1 MNPIRI
7 LYIDDDDTLCAL
19 VRRNLERR
27 GYQVHIAHDGLA
39 GLTRLR
45 AGDIDAVALD
55 HFLGGEL
62 GLDLLRVIL
71 EEVGHIPV
79 IYVTGSSDTGV
90 AVSALK
96 AGADDYVI
104 KNATSDYVD
113 LLAVAL
119 EQGLERARYR
129 REAAE
134 AQEVIRQERDRAE
147 LLLTEVNHRVANSL
161 GLVGA
166 LVRMQASVTKDKA
179 AVDALQETQMR
190 INAIGSVHRRLYTS
204 ARVGQVDFTDYLSS
218 LLSELESSMH
228 DERRPHRV
236 TLDAVALTLTTDKVI
251 TVGLIISE
259 LVTNSFKYAYDEGDC
274 GEIRVRVIRPEGTRI
289 RGAALPMAIPSR
301 APGSAQRSCR
311 RWPPASTAGSN
322 TIRLM
327 RRVRAPS
334 SSSRWNKEETSC
346 RNRNWVRRTCWP
358 SGSGN

>member
-1 MNPIRI
+1 MMSTARI
-7 LYIDDDDTLCAL
+7 LYIDADDALCAL
-19 VRRNLERR
+19 VRRHLERR
-27 GYQVHIAHDGLA
+27 GYEVHVAHDGLA

-45 AGDIDAVALD
+45 EGDIDAVALN
-55 HFLGGEL
+55 HVLGGER

-79 IYVTGSSDTGV
+79 IYVTGSGDTGV
-90 AVSALK
+90 AVSALR

-104 KNATSDYVD
+104 KDATPDYVD
-113 LLAVAL
+113 LLALAL

-134 AQEVIRQERDRAE
+134 AQEAIRRERDRAE
-147 LLLTEVNHRVANSL
+147 LLLSEVNHRVANSL

-190 INAIGSVHRRLYTS
+190 INAIGSVHRRLYAS
-204 ARVGQVDFTDYLSS
+204 AKVGQVDFTDYLSS

-236 TLDAVALTLTTDKVI
+236 RLDAVALTLPTDKVV

-259 LVTNSFKYAYDEGDC
+259 LVTNSFKYAYEDGVG
-274 GEIRVRVIRPEGTRI
+274 GEIRVRVTRLEGARI
-289 RGAALPMAIPSR
+289 RITVEDDGRGFAADDPVKGTGLGTKIMSAMASSLNSRIEYDPDYAQGSR
-301 APGSAQRSCR
+301 AVFEF
-311 RWPPASTAGSN
+311 
-322 TIRLM
+322 I
-327 RRVRAPS
+327 V
-334 SSSRWNKEETSC
+334 E
-346 RNRNWVRRTCWP
+346 
-358 SGSGN
+358 

>member
-27 GYQVHIAHDGLA
+27 GYEVHVAHDGLA

-45 AGDIDAVALD
+45 EGDIDAVALD

-134 AQEVIRQERDRAE
+134 AQEAIRQERDRAE
-147 LLLTEVNHRVANSL
+147 LLLSEVNHRVANSL

-236 TLDAVALTLTTDKVI
+236 TLDAVAVTLPTDKVI

-259 LVTNSFKYAYDEGDC
+259 LVTNSFKYAYEESVG
-274 GEIRVRVIRPEGTRI
+274 GEIRVRVTRPEGPRI
-289 RGAALPMAIPSR
+289 RITVEDDGRGFAAEDPVKGTGLGSKIMSAMASILDSRIDYDPDHAQGSR
-301 APGSAQRSCR
+301 AVFEFA
-311 RWPPASTAGSN
+311 
-322 TIRLM
+322 
-327 RRVRAPS
+327 V
-334 SSSRWNKEETSC
+334 E
-346 RNRNWVRRTCWP
+346 
-358 SGSGN
+358 